1 MDNNNVINDIINI
14 INDDNINNINNIN
27 NENNSVLDNNDQE
40 SDNHHN
46 VNNSNSYLYRLVNNN
61 TSNNDNDYFIRSNDD
76 DDNDIDNT
84 NEYYLSRLLNNNMN
98 TINHNLNNR
107 YVTQLNDDIDYV
119 RIRNEINNLF
129 DIRLHNN
136 RRLRLDID
144 SYLYSNDD
152 IEYIDNNYEY
162 YSDLTESIGKV
173 HIGVDDIDISA
184 PICTIDDMGDNICV
198 ICQEDNYTLPI
209 RKTVCNHIF
218 CSECIIPWLKK
229 NHTCPLCLY
238 DFN

>member
-1 MDNNNVINDIINI
+1 MDNNNVINDIV
-14 INDDNINNINNIN
+14 NN
-27 NENNSVLDNNDQE
+27 NNSVLDNNNQE
-40 SDNHHN
+40 ICEIRNI
-46 VNNSNSYLYRLVNNN
+46 NNSNSYLYRLVNNN
-61 TSNNDNDYFIRSNDD
+61 TSNDDNDYFIRN
-76 DDNDIDNT
+76 DNDNDNYDNT

-98 TINHNLNNR
+98 TTNRNRNNR
-107 YVTQLNDDIDYV
+107 YLTQLLNNNSNDNNDYV

-129 DIRLHNN
+129 DITLHNN
-136 RRLRLDID
+136 RRLRFDID

-162 YSDLTESIGKV
+162 YSDLTESMGKV
-173 HIGVDDIDISA
+173 HIGVDDINISA
-184 PICTIDDMGDNICV
+184 PISTIDDIGDNTCV